1 MIAAEMLTKDR
12 RLAHRGVSANHC
24 RKKVEARLVAEND
37 GPTLLQ
43 RPLSEKAPRVKPEYG
58 LYPVIP
64 LRSWWIAST
73 PKVCSRD
80 EEA

>member
-1 MIAAEMLTKDR
+1 MGFGEPDQPLSI
-12 RLAHRGVSANHC
+12 
-24 RKKVEARLVAEND
+24 
-37 GPTLLQ
+37 
-43 RPLSEKAPRVKPEYG
+43 PLSEKAPRVKPEYG